1 MDDSIAQP
9 RHRLAPLELPGWK
22 TALGWLS
29 AILIGLLFLASGIW
43 KITDVQGAA
52 VRMAQ
57 AKVPESLSQAA
68 ALLFGI
74 TETVAGVWIL
84 VPRFRRWGAL
94 LASLLLV
101 AFVIYIG
108 IHYNALRGE
117 ECSCFPWLKR
127 AVGPAF
133 FIGDGMML
141 AGAVCAGVWA
151 RRPGSLRSAILVF
164 GAVVVF
170 ALVSYGVET
179 VRQKGTRAPDTIA
192 VNGQP
197 YAISRGKYFLYFFNP
212 MCTHCSEAAKKM
224 SQLQWGETKVVAVP
238 VEVPEFSQ
246 QFLDETGLRA
256 VISSDFAALK
266 DVFGYKAY
274 PFGIA
279 LDNGISKSPLTMFD
293 GDEPAATLR
302 KLGMVQ

>member
-1 MDDSIAQP
+1 MEDSIAQP

-43 KITDVQGAA
+43 KITDVNGAA
-52 VRMAQ
+52 MRMAQ
-57 AKVPESLSQAA
+57 AKVPESLSHLAA
-68 ALLFGI
+68 ILVGI
-74 TETVAGVWIL
+74 TETVTGVWIV

-101 AFVIYIG
+101 AFMIYIG

-117 ECSCFPWLKR
+117 DCSCFPWLKR

-133 FIGDGMML
+133 FIGDGLMM
-141 AGAVCAGVWA
+141 AGALCAGIWA

-170 ALVSYGVET
+170 AVVSYGVET
-179 VRQKGTRAPDTIA
+179 VRQKGTRAPDRIT

-197 YAISRGKYFLYFFNP
+197 YALSQGKYFLYFFNP
-212 MCTHCSEAAKKM
+212 MCSHCADAAKRM
-224 SQLQWGETKVVAVP
+224 SQLHWGDTKVVAVP
-238 VEVPEFSQ
+238 VEVPDFAR
-246 QFLDETGLRA
+246 QFLDETGLKA
-256 VISSDFAALK
+256 VISSDFASLK
-266 DVFGYKAY
+266 DIFGYKAY
-274 PFGIA
+274 PFGVA
-279 LDNGISKSPLTMFD
+279 LENGMSKGPLTMFD
-293 GDEPAATLR
+293 GEEPAGTLR
-302 KLGMVQ
+302 KMGMVD